1 MSYVYDVF
9 YRPAEGSG
17 PWTLGASG
25 VTTATP
31 GGRTTITGLTN
42 GVPYEFEVRR
52 TAPTVRNSNLG
63 EGTPLGGIDA
73 PPDTFSPTGEP
84 SVSGDGDSTAQR
96 GTYNGTDGA
105 FVRFKNG
112 ANWEY
117 FEAYVGSTLVCRVVK
132 SPKRVIIGGTAY
144 SDLTNTAV
152 TAVVVEVESNRAY
165 FINTG
170 GASSI
175 RVKPNGGSTI
185 ETLNVV

>member
-9 YRPAEGSG
+9 HRPAGDSG
-17 PWTLGASG
+17 TWTLGASG

-42 GVPYEFEVRR
+42 GVRYEFEVRR

-63 EGTPLGGIDA
+63 EGTPLGGINA

-96 GTYNGTDGA
+96 GTYNGEDGA
-105 FVRFKNG
+105 FLRFTGG

-117 FEAYVGSTLVCRVVK
+117 FEAYVGSTLVCRVEK
-132 SPKRVIIGGTAY
+132 SPKRVIIGGTTY
-144 SDLTNTAV
+144 SDLTNPAV
-152 TAVVVEVESNRAY
+152 TAVVVEVASNRAY

-175 RVKPNGGSTI
+175 TIKPNGGSAI
-185 ETLNVV
+185 ELNVV

>member
-9 YRPAEGSG
+9 YRPAGGSG

-42 GVPYEFEVRR
+42 GVTYEFEVRR
-52 TAPTVRNSNLG
+52 TAPSVRSSDLG
-63 EGTPLGGIDA
+63 VGTPLAGIDV
-73 PPDTFSPTGEP
+73 PPDTFTPTGEP
-84 SVSGDGDSTAQR
+84 SVSADGEKTAQR

-132 SPKRVIIGGTAY
+132 SPKRVIIGGTEY
-144 SDLTNTAV
+144 NIDHPTV
-152 TAVVVEVESNRAY
+152 TAVVVEIESLRAY
-165 FINTG
+165 FIKTG

-175 RVKPNGGSTI
+175 AIQPNGGSTI